1 MLDFPLLLQEK
12 MPVVDIIQ
20 SQNSKFATGVENEAT
35 LVTQNLMI
43 PLQRQ
48 KSTNISASHLAR
60 CCKKL
65 D

>member
-35 LVTQNLMI
+35 G
-43 PLQRQ
+43 
-48 KSTNISASHLAR
+48 H
-60 CCKKL
+60 
-65 D
+65 

>member
-35 LVTQNLMI
+35 GYSKLNDSPDSRL
-43 PLQRQ
+43 
-48 KSTNISASHLAR
+48 
-60 CCKKL
+60 KKPS
-65 D
+65 